1 MGLWVG
7 PSPKIYRPVA
17 GRTTATRAKVSPMV
31 DLKET
36 AEDSPARK
44 PSGPLRRGWT
54 TGACATAAA
63 RAAYEALL
71 TGEFPDP
78 VVIRL
83 PRGQRAQFVLAEAK
97 LENGAATAGVIKD
110 AGDDPDVTHGAL
122 IKATVTPAPAGAG
135 VLFAAGDG
143 VGTVTLP
150 GLPLPVGEPA
160 INPKPRAMMADAIGE
175 VAAEFCATPDITITV
190 SIPGGVELAA
200 RTSNAR
206 LGIVG
211 GLSVLGTTG
220 VVIPYSCASWIH
232 SIHRGV
238 DVARATGLRHIAA
251 ATGRT
256 SETAARDLYGLPEQA
271 LIDMGDF
278 AGGLLKYLRD
288 HPVARLTLAGGFGKL
303 SKLADGHLDLHSG
316 QSKVDVSRLAER
328 LAALGADERTVD
340 VARNAPSAG
349 AILSLAHDSGVA
361 AALADAVAAGAREVA
376 RAALVGATDVEVIV
390 VERDGTIVGRAGF

>member
-1 MGLWVG
+1 MADITESAPEAPDRG
-7 PSPKIYRPVA
+7 P
-17 GRTTATRAKVSPMV
+17 G
-31 DLKET
+31 
-36 AEDSPARK
+36 RK
-44 PSGPLRRGWT
+44 PAGELRRGWT

-83 PRGQRAQFVLAEAK
+83 PRGQRAEFALAEK
-97 LENGAATAGVIKD
+97 RLENGTATAGVIKD

-122 IKATVTPAPAGAG
+122 ITATVAPASTGAG
-135 VLFAAGDG
+135 VGFAAGEG

-160 INPKPRAMMADAIGE
+160 INPKPREMIAAAIGE
-175 VAAEFCATPDITITV
+175 VAAEFDAEPDLTVTV
-190 SIPGGVELAA
+190 SIAGGAALAE

-220 VVIPYSCASWIH
+220 VVIPYSCASWVH
-232 SIHRGV
+232 SIHRGI
-238 DVARATGLRHIAA
+238 DVARATGQTHIAA

-278 AGGLLKYLRD
+278 AGGLLKYVRD

-316 QSKVDVSRLAER
+316 QSTVDVPRLAER
-328 LAALGADERTVD
+328 LAAVGADGETVMA
-340 VARNAPSAG
+340 ARKATSAG
-349 AILSLAHDSGVA
+349 AVLALAREHDAA
-361 AALADAVAAGAREVA
+361 AALADNVAAGAREVA
-376 RAALVGATDVEVIV
+376 RAALAGASDVEIVV

>member
-1 MGLWVG
+1 MEASAPPLAGQPVG
-7 PSPKIYRPVA
+7 ALNYPMADLPQTSP
-17 GRTTATRAKVSPMV
+17 RAPN
-31 DLKET
+31 
-36 AEDSPARK
+36 RK
-44 PSGPLRRGWT
+44 PSGALRRGWT
-54 TGACATAAA
+54 TGACATAAT

-78 VVIRL
+78 VAIRL
-83 PRGQRAQFVLAEAK
+83 PRGQRAEFALAETT
-97 LENGAATAGVIKD
+97 LENGTATAGVIKD

-122 IKATVTPAPAGAG
+122 IKAMVAPAPPGAG

-160 INPKPRAMMADAIGE
+160 INPKPREMISAAIGE
-175 VAAEFCATPDITITV
+175 VAAEFGAEPDITVTV
-190 SIPGGVELAA
+190 SIPGGAGLAE

-238 DVARATGLRHIAA
+238 DVARATGQSHIAA

-256 SETAARDLYGLPEQA
+256 SETAVRDLYGLSEQA

-278 AGGLLKYLRD
+278 AGGLLKYVRD

-316 QSKVDVSRLAER
+316 QSAVDVTRLAGR
-328 LAALGADERTVD
+328 LAALGADADTVTA
-340 VARNAPSAG
+340 ARKTASAG
-349 AILSLAHDSGVA
+349 AVM
-361 AALADAVAAGAREVA
+361 ALARESGIASTLADNVAAGAREVA
-376 RAALVGATDVEVIV
+376 RAALAGATDVEIIV